1 MNLMT
6 LYDDVINEDCSMIV
20 PETLNTPHL
29 ILRYFRPEDAE
40 RVAELAGD
48 IHIASGV
55 LNIPHP
61 YTIDDARDWIGQHR
75 FLRDHG
81 EEIIYAITVRESA
94 ILAGAI
100 SLRVNTEHAHAEMGY
115 WIGRP
120 YQGYGYATEAAG
132 SMLELGFRGLSLHRI
147 YARHLSWNTTSSGVL
162 TRIGMV
168 HEGVMRG
175 HASKWG
181 VFHDVHWYSIMDDE
195 YYSSSVHADHPGRD
209 PSGV

>member
-1 MNLMT
+1 MILMT
-6 LYDDVINEDCSMIV
+6 SRDNVIHEDCAMIG

-29 ILRYFRPEDAE
+29 VLRHFTQDDAA

-61 YTIDDARDWIGQHR
+61 YTIEDARDWIGQHR
-75 FLRDHG
+75 FLREHG
-81 EEIIYAITVRESA
+81 EEIIYAITKRDSGS
-94 ILAGAI
+94 LAGAI
-100 SLRVNTEHAHAEMGY
+100 SLRVDAEHAHAELGY

-120 YQGYGYATEAAG
+120 FQGCGYATEAAG
-132 SMLELGFRGLSLHRI
+132 SMLELGFCGLGLHRI
-147 YARHLSWNTTSSGVL
+147 YARHLAWNTSSSRVL

-175 HASKWG
+175 HVLKWG

-195 YYSSSVHADHPGRD
+195 FYSSSVRACHPETD
-209 PSGV
+209 PRGI